1 MSKLGA
7 LADDSLSIM
16 DGIKI
21 YSNPVSKKKV
31 IDSNKIKNNSNAWAG
46 VQLNPVS
53 KHDDNLDKYEIGAYG
68 YGKNNVKLLYV
79 KRENAYRHEIREY
92 EVDTHLRLGSQ
103 KDYLE
108 GDNRDIIATD
118 SQKNT
123 VYILAK
129 KYGIKSPEEFGI
141 LLCAHYLY
149 TYKHVEEV
157 HVNIEEYPWMRHA
170 VNGVPHNHAFIFNP
184 LATRYCHVTQL
195 RNESPRIRGGLKDM
209 RVLKTTQSS
218 FIDFIQDDYR
228 TLPDAN
234 DRIFS
239 TVVTASWDFST
250 AIDVNFDSVWTTVK
264 DSILEKFAGPPL
276 TGISSPSVQ
285 NTLYLAERSILDK
298 VDQIKSIEM
307 RMPNKHYFDLD
318 MSKFPKLVDGENKE
332 VYLPVDKPSGII
344 YAQLNRKDLTSRL

>member
-16 DGIKI
+16 G
-21 YSNPVSKKKV
+21 KKN
-31 IDSNKIKNNSNAWAG
+31 IHLNSRELKNNNLNDNEKNSHAWNNFK
-46 VQLNPVS
+46 LNLVS
-53 KHDDNLDKYEIGAYG
+53 KHDDTDEYEIGAYG

-79 KRENAYRHEIREY
+79 KREDKYRHEIHEY

-141 LLCAHYLY
+141 LLCAHFLY

-157 HVNIEEYPWMRHA
+157 HVNIEEYPWMRHS

-184 LATRYCHVTQL
+184 QVIRHCQVTQL
-195 RNESPRIRGGLKDM
+195 RNESPKIRGGLKGL

-239 TVVTASWDFST
+239 TVVSASWDFST
-250 AIDVNFDSVWTTVK
+250 AKDVDFDRVWTTVK
-264 DSILEKFAGPPL
+264 NCILENFSGPPS

-285 NTLYLAERSILDK
+285 NTLYLAERCVLDK
-298 VDQIKSIEM
+298 IDQIKSIEM
-307 RMPNKHYFDLD
+307 RMPNKHYLDLD
-318 MSKFPKLVDGENKE
+318 MSKFPKLVEGENKE
-332 VYLPVDKPSGII
+332 VYLPVDKPAGII
-344 YAQLNRKDLTSRL
+344 YAQLNRKDVTSRL